1 MRQEVTMK
9 RAVREPIALART
21 MAWLLMLGCASSAC
35 GGAGDAERAAQSAR
49 LETLEQEVHR
59 LGVRLAALTS
69 AAPAPSQPAAAPSAP
84 AKAFS
89 IACPQPWHLHIPLG
103 ASLWSC
109 RAPLPTADGLYPQCN
124 VVVQPQFAIETKNYF
139 EFALNAV
146 PQLHEVRS
154 FADKPTKIGEAE
166 GFEAT
171 FEADPKPAP
180 LKLTSV
186 LLPHGETTYA
196 ITCSAPR
203 GSFDKYS
210 KGFRQIIDTFTF
222 N

>member
-1 MRQEVTMK
+1 MQ

-21 MAWLLMLGCASSAC
+21 MAWLLVLECGLSAC

-49 LETLEQEVHR
+49 LATLEQEVQR
-59 LGVRLAALTS
+59 LGARLAALTS
-69 AAPAPSQPAAAPSAP
+69 VAPAPSQPVPPPSSP

-89 IACPQPWHLHIPLG
+89 IACPQPWQLHIPLG

-109 RAPLPTADGLYPQCN
+109 RAPLPTADGLYAQCN
-124 VVVQPQFAIETKNYF
+124 VVAQPQFAIETKNYF

-171 FEADPKPAP
+171 FEADPKPVP
-180 LKLTSV
+180 LKLMSA
-186 LLPHGETTYA
+186 LMPHGETTYA

-203 GSFDKYS
+203 ASFDKYGA
-210 KGFRQIIDTFTF
+210 GFRQIIDTFTF